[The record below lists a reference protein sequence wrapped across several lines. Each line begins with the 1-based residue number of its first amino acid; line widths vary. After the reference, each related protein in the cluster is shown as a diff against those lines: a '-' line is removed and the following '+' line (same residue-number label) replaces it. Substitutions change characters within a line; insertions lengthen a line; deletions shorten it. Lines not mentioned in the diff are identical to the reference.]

1 MRKAPSTLPVIERVQ
16 HVFLLP
22 SAECVLS
29 SCFSFSSMLA
39 IFSTA
44 DFKGFA
50 IDGALADPEAD
61 PVPRTVDVILADP
74 AVNLQWVS
82 LECEVMPGST
92 PTPDVQWIRTDTGGG
107 NPEVLIE
114 DFMSNTVR
122 FIDGGEW
129 LILETTEAAVS
140 GKEYYC
146 QVTNKQRFQTVRGPI
161 TYTLNP
167 GEPLSLMCTNEVSLY
182 IPLYSH
188 QIPR

>member
-1 MRKAPSTLPVIERVQ
+1 MLCFPLVTLCKEICLCC
-16 HVFLLP
+16 FL
-22 SAECVLS
+22 
-29 SCFSFSSMLA
+29 
-39 IFSTA
+39 IA

-61 PVPRTVDVILADP
+61 PVPRTVDVILADA

-92 PTPDVQWIRTDTGGG
+92 PTPDIQWIRTDTGGG

-114 DFMSNTVR
+114 DFISITVR
-122 FIDGGEW
+122 FIDGGQW
-129 LILETTEAAVS
+129 LIQETAMAAVS

-167 GEPLSLMCTNEVSLY
+167 GEPLSLMCGNEVSLY
-182 IPLYSH
+182 TPLYSH